1 MTVAF
6 RKLIA
11 ATVAG
16 AALVAAS
23 AASAE
28 DVKLGFLG
36 GFTGPIETLVPPIHD
51 AAALAVKHVNDQ
63 GGILGG
69 QLSMVQADSTC
80 IDATAASNAAD
91 RLVNA
96 ENVPALV
103 GPLCS
108 GETIAAANSAND
120 NLAKAAKQVAEIA
133 EANMTGKVV
142 WKQDVIVYHSPAKT
156 SLSGKTRGDMGTD
169 RAPSDDHGLACI
181 RDGAARKPGRKV
193 SVKGCVDFDRQHGHR
208 YQRSFIHR
216 SGSQSGN
223 EAGGSA
229 LILAF
234 DLVSNSERDRDVTN
248 ILSSDEGPKIC
259 ALLCSVW

>member
-1 MTVAF
+1 MSVAF

-11 ATVAG
+11 VTVAG
-16 AALVAAS
+16 AAVIAAS

-96 ENVPALV
+96 ENVTALV

-108 GETIAAANSAND
+108 GEKTDDDEASGTIYVLRSKSDHPVVDANRDLVHKIGVTNSDVEQRIAGARLQPTFLMADVEIVATYRLFNISRTRLE
-120 NLAKAAKQVAEIA
+120 NL
-133 EANMTGKVV
+133 
-142 WKQDVIVYHSPAKT
+142 
-156 SLSGKTRGDMGTD
+156 
-169 RAPSDDHGLACI
+169 
-181 RDGAARKPGRKV
+181 
-193 SVKGCVDFDRQHGHR
+193 
-208 YQRSFIHR
+208 IHR
-216 SGSQSGN
+216 VFEPARLEIEIKDRFGRPVVPREWFLVPLFVVD
-223 EAGGSA
+223 EAVEKIKDGTITEYVYDPGSA
-229 LILAF
+229 
-234 DLVSNSERDRDVTN
+234 
-248 ILSSDEGPKIC
+248 
-259 ALLCSVW
+259 ALKRRG